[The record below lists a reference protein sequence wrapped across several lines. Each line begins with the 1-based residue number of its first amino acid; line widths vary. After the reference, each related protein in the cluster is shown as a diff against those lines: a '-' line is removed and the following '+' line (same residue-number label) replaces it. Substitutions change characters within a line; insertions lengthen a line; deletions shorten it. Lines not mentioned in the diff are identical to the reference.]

1 MIKMKNVIVVLNYN
15 DYKTTSE
22 FIRQIQD
29 YNSLDKIIVVDNA
42 SKDKSYN
49 KLLKF
54 QNNKIDVILNPVNE
68 GYARGN
74 NFGIN
79 YANDNYDFENL
90 IISNPDIEVS
100 NETIKKLTEFLENS
114 TSYDCVT
121 GLIYNAKGKVVKN
134 YAWKL
139 PTYMTLVMSSSLLLN
154 KLYSKINP
162 EYMFYKIPTSL
173 HGVKDV
179 EVLPGCFFMIRNE
192 VMHEIGNFDNRTFLY
207 HEENLLFNKLKYR
220 GKSAIL
226 LEEKIVHFEGI
237 SVSKDLNS
245 YFNKASIMKT
255 SALVYLNNVLKVTQL
270 KKKIFSIVFNIGALE
285 KHFYIKYF
293 KSRM

>member
-1 MIKMKNVIVVLNYN
+1 MKNVIVVLNYN
-15 DYKTTSE
+15 DYKTTSK
-22 FIRQIQD
+22 FIKQIQD
-29 YNSLDKIIVVDNA
+29 YKALDKIIVVDNA
-42 SKDKSYN
+42 SKDNSYS
-49 KLLKF
+49 KLLNF
-54 QNNKIDVILNPVNE
+54 QNNKVDIILNPTNE
-68 GYARGN
+68 GYAKGN

-100 NETIKKLTEFLENS
+100 NETIMKLSDFLESNNS
-114 TSYDCVT
+114 YNCVT

-139 PTYMTLVMSSSLLLN
+139 PTYKALVMSSSLLLN
-154 KLYSKINP
+154 KLYSKIKP
-162 EYMFYKIPTSL
+162 EYMFYNIPTSL
-173 HGVKDV
+173 QGVKDV

-192 VMHEIGNFDNRTFLY
+192 TMREIGNFDDRTFLY
-207 HEENLLFNKLKYR
+207 HEENLLFSKLKRR

-226 LEEKIVHFEGI
+226 LDEKIVHFEGI

-245 YFNKASIMKT
+245 YLNKASIMKA
-255 SALVYLNNVLKVTQL
+255 SALVYLNNVLKVNQM
-270 KKKIFSIVFNIGALE
+270 KKKLFSIIFNIGALE